1 MLTACVI
8 VWDEEGLLPGCLESL
23 VGRVDRCVVVDGVY
37 ADFPHGEGAITSTD
51 RTRAI
56 AEAYGAE
63 WVEAPSQAPTPSPS
77 PGAPQGRRPG
87 EGGKRRAW
95 GDEVEKRNAGLGAVG
110 AGWVLVIDAD
120 ERLVEGTRYEGSH
133 AAVWRGGELL
143 RPEGGVCVERG
154 VCRLGHLW
162 AMRSAG
168 RQVDKRRYY
177 AKLHRAERGYRR
189 EHNI

>member
-63 WVEAPSQAPTPSPS
+63 WVEAPSQAPTPNPS
-77 PGAPQGRRPG
+77 PGAPPGRRPG

-95 GDEVEKRNAGLGAVG
+95 GDEGEKRNAGLGAVG
-110 AGWVLVIDAD
+110 AGWWVRVWRD
-120 ERLVEGTRYEGSH
+120 EGTRGEGRH
-133 AAVWRGGELL
+133 GAGGGGRGG
-143 RPEGGVCVERG
+143 GGVRVG
-154 VCRLGHLW
+154 ALVGDALGG
-162 AMRSAG
+162 AAG
-168 RQVDKRRYY
+168 
-177 AKLHRAERGYRR
+177 G
-189 EHNI
+189 

>member
-95 GDEVEKRNAGLGAVG
+95 GDEVEKRNAGLG
-110 AGWVLVIDAD
+110 
-120 ERLVEGTRYEGSH
+120 
-133 AAVWRGGELL
+133 GELL